1 MHNHNTT
8 KLSLWHLIFIF
19 ESYSQLYSLDITMH
33 NHNTTILQLTSHDIT
48 TLHNMSLNWG
58 LIWTVKITT
67 WSGLAIWW
75 VKITRVGASI
85 IITPIT

>member
-19 ESYSQLYSLDITMH
+19 ESYSQLYSLD
-33 NHNTTILQLTSHDIT
+33 
-48 TLHNMSLNWG
+48 WG